1 MTDCAPVVVFCY
13 RRPDHLRDTL
23 VSLMRCAEFESS
35 PVIVWG
41 DGPQGPADEPTVQAA
56 RNVAKGIL
64 GPRAEYHF
72 SAAHLGLARSIIA
85 GVGDAVTRYGR
96 AIVIED
102 DLELSPT
109 FLAYMN
115 SALEQYADNR
125 EVFQVSGYM
134 FDVPELKGA
143 SEAVFLP
150 LTVSW
155 GWGTWKRAWAQFDP
169 AATGWQEL
177 GRNIGQRRRF
187 NFGNAYDYAT
197 MLERQMAGLHDSWA
211 IRWYWT
217 VFKENGLVVF
227 PPESLVRNHGF
238 DGSGSHGRGLLR
250 RFRMQKSPLR
260 LEAMSLPLRPECHQD
275 VYAWTSRAMRRGNGG
290 MRAHMIDK
298 LRRVLGR

>member
-1 MTDCAPVVVFCY
+1 MTDYAPIVVFCY

-23 VSLMRCAEFESS
+23 ASLMRCAEFESS

-56 RNVAKGIL
+56 RDVAKGIL

-72 SAAHLGLARSIIA
+72 SAAHLGLAQSIIA

-96 AIVIED
+96 AIVVED
-102 DLELSPT
+102 DLELSPS
-109 FLAYMN
+109 FLSYMN
-115 SALEQYADNR
+115 HALEQYADDGK
-125 EVFQVSGYM
+125 VFQVSGYM
-134 FDVPELKGA
+134 FNVPELKGT

-155 GWGTWKRAWAQFDP
+155 GWATWKRAWAFFDP

-177 GRNIGQRRRF
+177 GRDVRLRRQF
-187 NFGNAYDYAT
+187 NFGSAYDYAT
-197 MLERQMAGLHDSWA
+197 MLERQMAGLRDSWA

-227 PPESLVRNHGF
+227 PPESLVRNRGF

-250 RFRMQKSPLR
+250 RFRMQKS
-260 LEAMSLPLRPECHQD
+260 SLHPGKVDLPPRPECRQD
-275 VYAWTSRAMRRGNGG
+275 VYAWASRAMWKDNGG
-290 MRAHMIDK
+290 MRAYMIDK